1 MLSYVAVFFGPKVQ
15 KMIKLNDELGFMY
28 KVLKSKYE
36 KHF

>member
-28 KVLKSKYE
+28 KSKYE